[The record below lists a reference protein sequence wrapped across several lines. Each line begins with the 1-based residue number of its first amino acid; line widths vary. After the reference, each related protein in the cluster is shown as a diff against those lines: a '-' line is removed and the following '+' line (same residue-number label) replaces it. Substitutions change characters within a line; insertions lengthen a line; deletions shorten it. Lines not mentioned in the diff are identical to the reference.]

1 MESVGVRI
9 GPVTV
14 LTTTV
19 TLECVYNQTPES
31 PEVYLETKTVLP
43 RADKQTVADT
53 RNCPMLKDVPRQC

>member
-19 TLECVYNQTPES
+19 TLECVYNKHPES
-31 PEVYLETKTVLP
+31 LRGILRDEDGVARE
-43 RADKQTVADT
+43 QTS
-53 RNCPMLKDVPRQC
+53 RQ